1 MTDTGKSRHNE
12 IRGGT
17 FNGPFLNTGTQY
29 NVHHH
34 RTSRIST
41 ALGTLAAL
49 VILITA
55 TTVVAIHL
63 YTTSDGYKRDAEQKV
78 VEQLIPGA
86 AYGRIQQKLGTVA
99 DYSANLPDGNI
110 IHQYERKW
118 ETLQFLENPSGIVL
132 STGIYA
138 KSADFHPA
146 IKLGGWHVKLNDS
159 TISETLK
166 PFIPTAANAYCGA
179 HKAGY
184 FEAYYPMPNATDARS
199 VVTGISNADTEGISV
214 DRFCKLLVDV
224 HCNAPDSPYQNQVSA
239 AYATCLLS
247 SSSGRKL
254 RQEMTPSVVIYTAPG
269 GSISGD
275 MLRPPDQ
282 FAS

>member
-1 MTDTGKSRHNE
+1 MTGTRESRNNE

-17 FNGPFLNTGTQY
+17 FNGPFLNSGTQY

-34 RTSRIST
+34 RTSRIFT
-41 ALGTLAAL
+41 TLGTLAAL
-49 VILITA
+49 VIVIAA

-63 YTTSDGYKRDAEQKV
+63 YTSSDGYKRDSEQKI
-78 VEQLIPGA
+78 VEQLVPGV
-86 AYGRIQQKLGTVA
+86 AYGRIQQRLGGIA
-99 DYSANLPDGNI
+99 DYSAKLPDGNT
-110 IHQYERKW
+110 IHQYDRKW
-118 ETLQFLENPSGIVL
+118 ETLQFLESSSGMVL

-138 KSADFHPA
+138 KSANFRPT

-159 TISETLK
+159 TIARALQ
-166 PFIPTAANAYCGA
+166 PFIPAAVNAYCGA

-199 VVTGISNADTEGISV
+199 VVTGVSDADTTGIST
-214 DRFCKLLVDV
+214 DRLCQLLGGVRCD
-224 HCNAPDSPYQNQVSA
+224 APDSAYENEVSA
-239 AYATCLLS
+239 SYATCLLS
-247 SSSGRKL
+247 SSAGRKL
-254 RQEMTPSVVIYTAPG
+254 RKEMTPSVVIYTAPG
-269 GSISGD
+269 GTISGD